1 MWEKD
6 KCDKGGK
13 GMARKNQ
20 QDISFFDPGR
30 HRLIDDLEINDFR
43 VRLPPK
49 KQKTQNHQN
58 KTQKGSLTPKMPCLK
73 VNWFER

>member
-6 KCDKGGK
+6 KCEKGGK

-20 QDISFFDPGR
+20 QDISCFEADR

-43 VRLPPK
+43 VCLPPK
-49 KQKTQNHQN
+49 QN
-58 KTQKGSLTPKMPCLK
+58 KTKHKTTKQNT
-73 VNWFER
+73 

>member
-6 KCDKGGK
+6 KCEKGGK

-20 QDISFFDPGR
+20 QDISCFEADR

-49 KQKTQNHQN
+49 KKNTKPPKQNTKRVPNPQN
-58 KTQKGSLTPKMPCLK
+58 ALFKGEL
-73 VNWFER
+73 V